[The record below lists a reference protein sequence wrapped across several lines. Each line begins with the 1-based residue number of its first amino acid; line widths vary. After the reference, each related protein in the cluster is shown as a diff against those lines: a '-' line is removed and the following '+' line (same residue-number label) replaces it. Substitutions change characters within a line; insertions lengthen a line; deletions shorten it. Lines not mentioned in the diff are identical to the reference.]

1 MIFKSIKAVLILLL
15 TSQTTFA
22 QTFAT
27 EVKPSLIG
35 FGINVTDFKPS
46 FPNIGTVDPGYSLM
60 FWKGLSKKTDV
71 SVRYNGIFS
80 DYTKTA
86 LPKNNGYINELEAS
100 LHLRPISD
108 NHLLAPFI
116 SAGIGSAYFDKN
128 FAPYVP
134 VGVGL
139 QLNMYNEGY
148 IFLQANYRLSLD
160 KNKLDNNTFASLGL
174 TQTIGKL
181 KAVPPKVELPVI
193 EPVVI
198 KDTDGDGVP
207 DTEDACP
214 DIAGLA
220 TLAGCPDSDG
230 DGIADK
236 EDKCPTIVGLKKY
249 NGCPIPDSDGDGIND
264 EEDKCPQTAGLAR
277 YAGCPIPDTDKDGIN
292 DEEDKCPTLPGTT
305 ANNGCP
311 EVKAEIKKRIDV
323 AANQIFFATGSA
335 KLLAKSNQSLNEIAT
350 ILQADTD
357 LKLDIHGHTDNTGQ
371 ADKNKL
377 LSESRAKA
385 VYEFLVGKGIAEA
398 RLLSAGFG
406 QDKPVAS
413 NKTAA
418 GRAKN
423 RRVEL
428 TLHYN

>member
-1 MIFKSIKAVLILLL
+1 MITKTLRTTALLL
-15 TSQTTFA
+15 LVVHTTFA
-22 QTFAT
+22 QTFST
-27 EVKPSLIG
+27 EIKPSLIG
-35 FGINVTDFKPS
+35 FGANVTDFTPS
-46 FPNIGTVDPGYSLM
+46 FPNIGKVDPGYSLM
-60 FWKGLSKKTDV
+60 FWKGLTKKTDI

-80 DYTKTA
+80 DYTK
-86 LPKNNGYINELEAS
+86 KDVSRQNGYINELEAA
-100 LHLRPISD
+100 LHLRPIND

-116 SAGIGSAYFDKN
+116 SAGIGTAYFDKT
-128 FAPYVP
+128 FAPYAP

-148 IFLQANYRLSLD
+148 IFLQANYRFSFD

-174 TQTIGKL
+174 TQTIGRL
-181 KAVPPKVELPVI
+181 KTAAPKAELPVVT
-193 EPVVI
+193 PVVI

-236 EDKCPTIVGLKKY
+236 DDKCPTTAGLKKY

-264 EEDKCPQTAGLAR
+264 EDDKCPNTPGMAR
-277 YAGCPIPDTDKDGIN
+277 YGGCPVPDTDKDGVN
-292 DEEDKCPTLPGTT
+292 DEDDKCPTLPGTA

-311 EVKAEIKKRIDV
+311 EIKAEVKKRIDV
-323 AANQIFFATGSA
+323 AAKQIFFATGSA
-335 KLLAKSNQSLNEIAT
+335 KLLAKSNKSLNEIAS
-350 ILQADTD
+350 ILQNDNN
-357 LKLDIHGHTDNTGQ
+357 LKLDINGHTDNTGT
-371 ADKNKL
+371 AEKNLL
-377 LSESRAKA
+377 LSTNRAKA
-385 VYEFLVGKGIAEA
+385 VFDYLVNKGIAAE
-398 RLLSAGFG
+398 RLIANGFG
-406 QDKPVAS
+406 QEQPVAD

-428 TLHYN
+428 ALHYN